1 MTNQLEN
8 YRKSI
13 SYYKSKGY
21 DDFKTLN
28 LLKTNKNGKFIL
40 KGGDGGYS
48 PTEKEVELIQKYINI
63 IPEGTSGLDDLKN
76 IISQSPIVFPDKSSF
91 AEVENR
97 LIQLAR
103 QKITPDEDMEI
114 ADDQAMTDQAMTD
127 QTMGNQTQSSLE
139 TLESGTILYH
149 PSIDVRQFSSSMI
162 FVKMQDVLDQSKQR
176 SFTMFFTPNE
186 EYAKRYSGIWSLNK
200 KPVYVH
206 KLMVKNGIKLTG
218 IKKINSND
226 IANVTDNIELGKNIC
241 GDSVDGFINGI
252 KVEHPTNDGSNV
264 AEYYICNPS
273 QWFEHLETWMQTS
286 PTEWVS
292 LSNKQTI
299 GLNSTTNT
307 NNTQLN
313 TLDEGLATDTI
324 DNLKGTDSMDL
335 SMDDAQTDTMI

>member
-1 MTNQLEN
+1 M
-8 YRKSI
+8 
-13 SYYKSKGY
+13 
-21 DDFKTLN
+21 
-28 LLKTNKNGKFIL
+28 
-40 KGGDGGYS
+40 KGGSGYT
-48 PTEKEVELIQKYINI
+48 PAEKEVELIQKYINI
-63 IPEGTSGLDDLKN
+63 IPEGKSGLENLKE
-76 IISQSPIVFPDKSSF
+76 IMSQTPIEFPGKSSF
-91 AEVENR
+91 EEVEAR
-97 LIQLAR
+97 LIELAG
-103 QKITPDEDMEI
+103 QKIPPDEDMEVS
-114 ADDQAMTDQAMTD
+114 DDQALTDQALTDQTMTDQAMMD
-127 QTMGNQTQSSLE
+127 QGMGNQTQSSLE

-162 FVKMQDVLDQSKQR
+162 FVKLQDVLDQSKQR

-186 EYAKRYSGIWSLNK
+186 EYARRYSGIWSLNK

-241 GDSVDGFINGI
+241 GDSVDGFVNGI

-299 GLNSTTNT
+299 GLNSTTN
-307 NNTQLN
+307 NNTQPN

-324 DNLKGTDSMDL
+324 DNLEETDSMDL
-335 SMDDAQTDTMI
+335 PMDDTQTDTEPKNI